1 MQIDPILTTVN
12 RGYRPN
18 IQAIAAAQAFNDD
31 LIPVAVI
38 ESPSDPR
45 SLIDLRAEPDDS
57 ALYLNVQ
64 QNTFL
69 DTLSFA
75 SIALT
80 DETAL
85 QLLQAVHGWLIRK
98 QQAVQAAALAE
109 PSVME
114 ALGNV

>member
-1 MQIDPILTTVN
+1 MNIVTALELVN
-12 RGYRPN
+12 
-18 IQAIAAAQAFNDD
+18 D
-31 LIPVAVI
+31 LLPVAVI
-38 ESPSDPR
+38 ESPSDSR

-75 SIALT
+75 SIALN

-98 QQAVQAAALAE
+98 QQAAQHAALLE
-109 PSVME
+109 PSVAE